1 MAAATPP
8 APPAPFRLLDLPAE
22 LRLRIYEHAL
32 TAPDH
37 AIRIYYSY
45 QRNRVNP
52 NLALALLRTCRQVYS
67 ETQNIPYQQNAVYVH
82 AHCFLTASPII
93 PSMHLPPPAT
103 SRLRRL
109 FVVLDTRDTFLSANH
124 AADFRPFQSMLQLR
138 RLGLVVVAPPDAIPH
153 APWQHLLAPVIER
166 VPARCTIEYGAQSDA
181 EKAFAALYC
190 RSYREIVRV
199 AEVPR
204 EALMR
209 AAAYCQAE
217 QGCKSGSDVDWR
229 PEGEVDALDAIEEVR
244 TW

>member
-1 MAAATPP
+1 
-8 APPAPFRLLDLPAE
+8 
-22 LRLRIYEHAL
+22 
-32 TAPDH
+32 
-37 AIRIYYSY
+37 
-45 QRNRVNP
+45 
-52 NLALALLRTCRQVYS
+52 
-67 ETQNIPYQQNAVYVH
+67 
-82 AHCFLTASPII
+82 
-93 PSMHLPPPAT
+93 MHLPPPAT

>member
-82 AHCFLTASPII
+82 AHVRA
-93 PSMHLPPPAT
+93 
-103 SRLRRL
+103 
-109 FVVLDTRDTFLSANH
+109 
-124 AADFRPFQSMLQLR
+124 Q
-138 RLGLVVVAPPDAIPH
+138 PH
-153 APWQHLLAPVIER
+153 APNKTHT
-166 VPARCTIEYGAQSDA
+166 ARS
-181 EKAFAALYC
+181 
-190 RSYREIVRV
+190 
-199 AEVPR
+199 
-204 EALMR
+204 
-209 AAAYCQAE
+209 
-217 QGCKSGSDVDWR
+217 
-229 PEGEVDALDAIEEVR
+229 
-244 TW
+244 